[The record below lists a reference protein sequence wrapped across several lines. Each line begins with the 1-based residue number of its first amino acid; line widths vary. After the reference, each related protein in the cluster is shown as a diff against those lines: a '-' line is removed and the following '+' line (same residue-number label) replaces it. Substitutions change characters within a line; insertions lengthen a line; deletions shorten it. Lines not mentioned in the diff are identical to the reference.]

1 MDDFSRLE
9 ATLAKLRQR
18 ARAPGEHRIIRGE
31 PERLLAAVVTEID
44 ETILPREIRFAS
56 GEISFSIAVANRRFQ
71 ALMTVVPAQDAT
83 TRLVGKAIADVDDTA
98 LAEVRHALTALL
110 SKGRE
115 WAIASQRQAGG
126 GFPSDV
132 GVPTEP
138 LTRAWEIAPVGETR
152 TNPGAAL
159 EDFLIALDA
168 RASAWLLIEGEEV
181 KKQSGSE
188 SLLADLGNQAAV
200 FLDGYFSKKDLLF
213 QGETGPSGLVF
224 AGGAG
229 GEAVLFLDCES
240 SMAFVLSKSQ
250 DVATLA
256 QDWQARVAF

>member
-9 ATLAKLRQR
+9 AKLAKLRQR
-18 ARAPGEHRIIRGE
+18 AKAAGEHRVIRGE
-31 PERLLAAVVTEID
+31 PDRLLAAVVTEVD

-56 GEISFSIAVANRRFQ
+56 AEASFSIAVANRRLQ
-71 ALMTVVPAQDAT
+71 ALMSVFPDRDAT
-83 TRLVGKAIADVDDTA
+83 AGLVGKAITDVEDAA
-98 LAEVRHALTALL
+98 LFDLRNLLAALL
-110 SKGRE
+110 SKAGE
-115 WAIASQRQAGG
+115 WKIASQRQSGD
-126 GFPSDV
+126 GFPSDI
-132 GVPTEP
+132 GVPSGP
-138 LTRAWEIAPVGETR
+138 LARAWEIAPVGESR
-152 TNPGAAL
+152 ANPGAAL
-159 EDFLIALDA
+159 EAFLGALDA

-188 SLLADLGNQAAV
+188 ALVADLGNQAAV

-224 AGGAG
+224 AGGANG
-229 GEAVLFLDCES
+229 DAVLFLDCET

-256 QDWQARVAF
+256 QEWQARVAF

>member
-9 ATLAKLRQR
+9 AKLAKLRQR
-18 ARAPGEHRIIRGE
+18 AKVAGEHRIIRGD
-31 PERLLAAVVTEID
+31 PGRLLAAIVTEID

-56 GEISFSIAVANRRFQ
+56 DAASFSIAVANRRLQ
-71 ALMTVVPAQDAT
+71 ALMSVVPVQDAT
-83 TRLVGKAIADVDDTA
+83 VGLIGKAITDVEDAA
-98 LAEVRHALTALL
+98 LAEVRNVLAVML
-110 SKGRE
+110 SKGSDWR
-115 WAIASQRQAGG
+115 IASQRQAGG

-132 GVPTEP
+132 GVPSGP
-138 LTRAWEIAPVGETR
+138 LARAWEVAAVGESR
-152 TNPGAAL
+152 ANPDAAL
-159 EDFLIALDA
+159 EDFLSALDA
-168 RASAWLLIEGEEV
+168 SASAWLLNKGEEV

-188 SLLADLGNQAAV
+188 AVVAELGNQAAV

-213 QGETGPSGLVF
+213 QGEAGPSGLVF

-229 GEAVLFLDCES
+229 GQAVLFLDCES
-240 SMAFVLSKSQ
+240 SMAFVLSSAQ

>member
-9 ATLAKLRQR
+9 AKLAKLRQR
-18 ARAPGEHRIIRGE
+18 AKAPGEHRIIRGE

-56 GEISFSIAVANRRFQ
+56 GEASFSIAVANRRLQ
-71 ALMTVVPAQDAT
+71 ALMSVIPVQDAT
-83 TRLVGKAIADVDDTA
+83 ARLIGKAITDVEDGA
-98 LAEVRHALTALL
+98 LAEVRKALTLML
-110 SKGRE
+110 SRGGD
-115 WAIASQRQAGG
+115 WTIASQRQAGD

-132 GVPTEP
+132 GVPSGP
-138 LTRAWEIAPVGETR
+138 LARAWEVAAVGESR
-152 TNPGAAL
+152 ANPGAAL
-159 EDFLIALDA
+159 EDFLTALDA

-188 SLLADLGNQAAV
+188 TVVADLGNQAAL

-213 QGETGPSGLVF
+213 QGETGPTGLVF
-224 AGGAG
+224 AGGVG
-229 GEAVLFLDCES
+229 GDAILFLDCES
-240 SMAFVLSKSQ
+240 SMAFVLSKSE